1 MVPPL
6 KLVLPSISASEV
18 NNMIRSPKLAF
29 SLSATGAHQAPTPEK
44 ATAC

>member
-6 KLVLPSISASEV
+6 KLVLPSISVRGEQHDMLSQAS
-18 NNMIRSPKLAF
+18 F